1 MVAKSY
7 QEMNIWGEPYI
18 SSGRAYVQVEDP
30 KTGRVRQVR
39 WYTEAEY
46 VKMYPDYEPMPKR
59 TKSQKE
65 ILGFTEGYVTIF
77 KGDTYANL
85 EWFQRSIARYCKLWG
100 WYIIS
105 TETIPIDLPAGLEPI
120 RLDWSRVGTDEDV
133 LMSEQQ
139 VVAAVNE
146 LIYDAGTSEYQGEV
160 GERLNLNVKIIRAYD
175 GENYY
180 GRYTVHVFEDENGN
194 EYRWT
199 TNSKSWP
206 EGAIK
211 KIRGT
216 VKEHKVIKN
225 VKTTILTRCS
235 EVK

>member
-7 QEMNIWGEPYI
+7 QEMNIVGEPYI

-46 VKMYPDYEPMPKR
+46 ARMYPDYEVMPKR

-65 ILGFTEGYVTIF
+65 ILGFTEGYITIF

-85 EWFQRSIARYCKLWG
+85 EWFQASIARYCKLWG

-105 TETIPIDLPAGLEPI
+105 TETVPVDLPAGLEPI
-120 RLDWSRVGTDEDV
+120 RLDWSRVGTNEGV

-146 LIYDAGTSEYQGEV
+146 LIYDAGTSEYQGEI
-160 GERLNLNVKIIRAYD
+160 GERLNLNVKIVRAYD

-194 EYRWT
+194 QYRWT

>member
-7 QEMNIWGEPYI
+7 QEMNIVGEPYI

-30 KTGRVRQVR
+30 KTGRLRQVR

-46 VKMYPDYEPMPKR
+46 AKMYPDYEPMPKR

-65 ILGFTEGYVTIF
+65 ILGFTEGYITIF

-85 EWFQRSIARYCKLWG
+85 EWFQASIARYCKLWG

-105 TETIPIDLPAGLEPI
+105 TETVPVDLPAGLEPI
-120 RLDWSRVGTDEDV
+120 RLDWSRVGTDEGV
-133 LMSEQQ
+133 LMNEQQ

-160 GERLNLNVKIIRAYD
+160 GERLNLNVKIVRAYD

-180 GRYTVHVFEDENGN
+180 GRYTVHVFEDEKGN